1 MFKILWKSLL
11 ASPAILIAALT
22 SASVANAAEDATK
35 TEFSFNTTS
44 ELEILQNASPA
55 QVTTQAEFNL
65 ASPSGLEIAQAQ
77 DNDSEPAVDQ
87 LENYS
92 NEGQGATN
100 SEDQV
105 TSVNELRDVAP
116 TEWAYEALRS
126 LVERYGCIV
135 GYPDQTYRG
144 NRALTRWEFAAG
156 LNACMNTI
164 ERLVQENVAV
174 LKEDVD
180 TLKRLMQE
188 FEAELAA
195 LGARVDNLE
204 GRVAFLEDHQFS
216 TTTKLQG
223 EVIFAVTDTFGE
235 DDDTQTV
242 FGDRV
247 RLTLNTSFTGE
258 DRLVTRLQAGN
269 LEAFDIEGD
278 GNSETTTTQ
287 SFNVKVGDDNDII
300 IDWLAYYYP
309 LSFGDDFTINTYTA
323 AVGGIWADIAPT
335 SNPFFEDYDG
345 GNGALSTFASENP
358 IFRIGGGT
366 GIGVNFT
373 LGPVQ
378 VTGGYLAGNAAD
390 PSLEVDGE
398 ERGSGLFNGDY
409 AVLGQLNFNPIDEI
423 ELGAT
428 FVHSYHVEGNP
439 LFGYGSSIPG
449 ANGGSVGLVGTS
461 RVNNFNIDFDRTTI
475 NVGLQASWRIAD
487 AVSLSAFG
495 SWGEIFAEGAIDS
508 EYWTY
513 GGGVAFPDLGKEG
526 SVLGIFAGVQPYL
539 GDELGGFT
547 NDNPVHVEAF
557 YKYQLTDNIS
567 ITPGVIWIS
576 NPEQNEDSDDAF
588 VGTIRTTFTF

>member
-11 ASPAILIAALT
+11 VSPAVLVAALAF
-22 SASVANAAEDATK
+22 SSGAKAAEDTTK
-35 TEFSFNTTS
+35 TEFKLNATS
-44 ELEILQNASPA
+44 EIEAISLEENSAKD
-55 QVTTQAEFNL
+55 TTKAEFNL
-65 ASPSGLEIAQAQ
+65 NAASSMQLAQAQ
-77 DNDSEPAVDQ
+77 PDATSQNSDPTLNQ
-87 LENYS
+87 LDNYS
-92 NEGQGATN
+92 NEGQGSRS

-105 TSVNELRDVAP
+105 TSVNELKDVAP

-156 LNACMNTI
+156 LNACMNTM
-164 ERLVQENVAV
+164 ERLIQENVAV

-204 GRVAFLEDHQFS
+204 GRVAFLEDNQFS

-223 EVIFAVTDTFGE
+223 EVIFAATDTFGE
-235 DDDTQTV
+235 DDNTQTV

-258 DRLVTRLQAGN
+258 DRLVTRLAAGN
-269 LEAFDIEGD
+269 LEAFNVTGD
-278 GNSETTTTQ
+278 GALEPTTTQ
-287 SFNVKVGDDNDII
+287 TFNLKPGDNNDVA
-300 IDWLAYYYP
+300 IDWLSYYYP
-309 LSFGDDFTINTYTA
+309 LKFGDDFTINTYVA
-323 AVGGIWADIAPT
+323 AVGGIWSDIAPT
-335 SNPFFEDYDG
+335 SNPFFEDFDG

-366 GIGVNFT
+366 GIAANFDI
-373 LGPVQ
+373 GPVQ
-378 VTGGYLAGNAAD
+378 VTGGYLASNAANPD
-390 PSLEVDGE
+390 E
-398 ERGSGLFNGDY
+398 GSGLFNGDY
-409 AVLGQLNFNPIDEI
+409 AVLGQLNFSPIERV

-428 FVHSYHVEGNP
+428 FVHSYHKA
-439 LFGYGSSIPG
+439 GSPIFSLGGIGTDAGPG
-449 ANGGSVGLVGTS
+449 DGVVGT
-461 RVNNFNIDFDRTTI
+461 RAINNFNDGFDRSTI
-475 NVGLQASWRIAD
+475 NVGLQGSFRITD
-487 AVSLSAFG
+487 AISFSAFG
-495 SWGEIFAEGAIDS
+495 SWGEVYARGGSDT

-513 GGGVAFPDLGKEG
+513 GGGFSFPDLGKEG
-526 SVLGIFAGVQPYL
+526 SVLGIFAGAQPYR
-539 GDELGGFT
+539 GDAPG
-547 NDNPVHVEAF
+547 DIPIHVEAF

-567 ITPGVIWIS
+567 ITPGVIWLS
-576 NPEQNEDSDDAF
+576 NPEQEEDGDDAF